1 MIERIGT
8 GTRPRTA
15 RRTPLACESSRTDTE
30 NSTENETISIRR
42 KKANGAPVIDSVLLQ
57 FISQQQNIPEVFR
70 EEKVAEA
77 FNISTTTEDDN
88 NYSTEEE
95 QNYASTTD
103 AIKRKLTDGSFAK
116 SLETEQDPA
125 PENTAPSLS
134 SSWMIQF
141 SSKKVAEALLEEAGV
156 DVAMAQTAGDAVER
170 YCVVRTARRRIRRF
184 LKTRDHLW
192 ASTTNP
198 GVEGG
203 NPSYGFADVLE
214 VLKDYG
220 LTGSDLCVLLT
231 HSPNLALRVPRKSFL
246 RQGET
251 DNAETLE
258 ETLDR
263 SLKGLLMERLNLRRY
278 DARKVL
284 RTCPGL
290 LSVRGS
296 KSAVQVLT
304 IMTKLGLSESSL
316 ARDKNSLPVLLSRSP
331 AGLFRLVAFLSS
343 TAVRM
348 PMDKIGPLLRNRSGR
363 ELMDTLVP
371 ALREPA
377 NTDETAASSEE
388 DADESTTTTTTT
400 TTLDDDA
407 AAWSRTRMQRQERI
421 ERTYANMAK
430 TASLLRFQMGTNDL
444 SPVIS
449 AYPSVL
455 LLDSEKQILPVAR
468 YMMGGLGIWK
478 DDLSSVLKLYPTL
491 LGKSIEELEKIVSYV
506 LTLGVEEDELA
517 GIFRAFPGLFALE
530 IHEMQAVVDYLKS
543 IGVRD
548 VGSFVTKLPPVLG
561 YSVDADL
568 KPKWEFLKTVCL
580 QPEFELQQFPAYF
593 SYPFGRV
600 IKTRFNYLAYK
611 GISIRFVSMRI
622 DTVLRFGDADFA
634 NKVALDD
641 DGGEE
646 FRKFGKQGKSRSAN
660 GAAAAQNRSP
670 ANSKKYRRNN
680 RDKHFRRKN
689 YNKSK
694 TNNAATSKFE
704 KRYMNKK
711 NYKSNGNS
719 NSNRNN
725 NGANSNRPRSNEE
738 SPKAESML
746 DAAKRLSKDSASPK
760 DLAELNK
767 SFREAMPL
775 RNRKPRSQAKPQQ
788 PKPTKG
794 TKQNEERSDGGED
807 GAWPVTA

>member
-1 MIERIGT
+1 
-8 GTRPRTA
+8 
-15 RRTPLACESSRTDTE
+15 
-30 NSTENETISIRR
+30 
-42 KKANGAPVIDSVLLQ
+42 
-57 FISQQQNIPEVFR
+57 
-70 EEKVAEA
+70 
-77 FNISTTTEDDN
+77 
-88 NYSTEEE
+88 
-95 QNYASTTD
+95 
-103 AIKRKLTDGSFAK
+103 
-116 SLETEQDPA
+116 
-125 PENTAPSLS
+125 
-134 SSWMIQF
+134 
-141 SSKKVAEALLEEAGV
+141 V
-156 DVAMAQTAGDAVER
+156 D
-170 YCVVRTARRRIRRF
+170 
-184 LKTRDHLW
+184 
-192 ASTTNP
+192 
-198 GVEGG
+198 G
-203 NPSYGFADVLE
+203 NPPYGFSDVLD
-214 VLKDYG
+214 VFKDYG

-258 ETLDR
+258 ETLER
-263 SLKGLLMERLNLRRY
+263 SLKGLLLQQLQLRRY
-278 DARKVL
+278 DARKIL

-304 IMTKLGLSESSL
+304 IMTKLGISESSL

-348 PMDKIGPLLRNRSGR
+348 PMEKIGPLLRNRSGR

-371 ALREPA
+371 VPTTSYSRTATTDTNETSAEAISDVA
-377 NTDETAASSEE
+377 NN
-388 DADESTTTTTTT
+388 DESVSNEAEEPTT
-400 TTLDDDA
+400 TTLNDDA

-421 ERTYANMAK
+421 ERTYANMAR
-430 TASLLRFQMGTNDL
+430 TASLLRFQIGSNDL

-506 LTLGVEEDELA
+506 LTLGVEEDALA

-548 VGSFVTKLPPVLG
+548 VGAFVTKIPAILG
-561 YSVDADL
+561 YSVETDL

-622 DTVLRFGDADFA
+622 DTVLRLGDVDFA
-634 NKVALDD
+634 TKVARDD
-641 DGGEE
+641 DGGEA
-646 FRKFGKQGKSRSAN
+646 FFNFGKQRGSRSAN
-660 GAAAAQNRSP
+660 GAAAAQSRASVKG
-670 ANSKKYRRNN
+670 KKYRRNN
-680 RDKHFRRKN
+680 KNKNFRQKN
-689 YNKSK
+689 HNKSK
-694 TNNAATSKFE
+694 NAAPSKFE
-704 KRYMNKK
+704 KRYIK
-711 NYKSNGNS
+711 NNYRTNVNGS
-719 NSNRNN
+719 N
-725 NGANSNRPRSNEE
+725 NGANGNNQGSKEE
-738 SPKAESML
+738 SQAGSML
-746 DAAKRLSKDSASPK
+746 DAAKRLSKESN
-760 DLAELNK
+760 DLDELNK
-767 SFREAMPL
+767 SCRETMPS
-775 RNRKPRSQAKPQQ
+775 RNRNKFRAKVSNSKQQQ
-788 PKPTKG
+788 PKPTNG
-794 TKQNEERSDGGED
+794 TKRKEDRRDGGED
-807 GAWPVTA
+807 GPWPVTA